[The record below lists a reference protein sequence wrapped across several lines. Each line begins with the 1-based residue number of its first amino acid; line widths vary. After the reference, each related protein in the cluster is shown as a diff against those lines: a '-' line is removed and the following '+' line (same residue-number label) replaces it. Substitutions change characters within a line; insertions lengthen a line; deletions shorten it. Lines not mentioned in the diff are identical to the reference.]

1 MASSSKKYLYT
12 DISQI
17 YEFFEVLGEGSFS
30 KVYKAKFLP
39 SGEII
44 AKSLKLTGNG
54 TGGVIT
60 SIQCGQA
67 TSTSILLVTTVTFN
81 PAFNTAPYV
90 VATVTITGGY
100 YVNVRSVTASGF
112 EFATYQGSIGA
123 SGVTINWVAITI
135 I

>member
-1 MASSSKKYLYT
+1 MVSSTDKYFYT

-44 AKSLKLTGNG
+44 AVK
-54 TGGVIT
+54 
-60 SIQCGQA
+60 
-67 TSTSILLVTTVTFN
+67 
-81 PAFNTAPYV
+81 
-90 VATVTITGGY
+90 
-100 YVNVRSVTASGF
+100 VN
-112 EFATYQGSIGA
+112 
-123 SGVTINWVAITI
+123 I